1 MDTLTGT
8 FEVLHAL
15 KVKGLANDAF
25 LAAMTGLS
33 GDGLATTIATLT
45 GDGLAVRRENPR
57 MSGTMLTAAGKAAYD
72 ELFTQNP
79 LDAATRAAVDGIYSA
94 FLPVNSDFKRV
105 CASWQM
111 VTDDTPNDHSDTK
124 YDGRVIA
131 DLGVI
136 HERIIDVLA
145 PSADATDGAL
155 ARLANGRELPEP
167 VELRKRSLN
176 QFQMHAAP
184 GHMRIAR
191 AERLTQP
198 GNRQPDFRRHAQ
210 LVRVQ
215 HASAVA
221 PGQKLRVALHIDDEA
236 VPAKRTVLVERGDAV
251 DQLHVGTF
259 GQAELVLDRRED
271 GARRHAVAPNALPAE
286 LHRQALHQA
295 AAVGMQHVGIVE
307 DGRLGDAAE
316 ALVALGGHLPRT
328 LLLADVDRDA
338 GAG

>member
-79 LDAATRAAVDGIYSA
+79 LDAATSAAVDGIYSA

-155 ARLANGRELPEP
+155 ARLARYVPRLDDALAR
-167 VELRKRSLN
+167 VRSGDN
-176 QFQMHAAP
+176 AAF
-184 GHMRIAR
+184 AR
-191 AERLTQP
+191 P
-198 GNRQPDFRRHAQ
+198 MYDSYHD
-210 LVRVQ
+210 
-215 HASAVA
+215 
-221 PGQKLRVALHIDDEA
+221 IWM
-236 VPAKRTVLVERGDAV
+236 
-251 DQLHVGTF
+251 
-259 GQAELVLDRRED
+259 
-271 GARRHAVAPNALPAE
+271 E
-286 LHRQALHQA
+286 LHQ
-295 AAVGMQHVGIVE
+295 
-307 DGRLGDAAE
+307 D
-316 ALVALGGHLPRT
+316 
-328 LLLADVDRDA
+328 LLLTASREREAADEE
-338 GAG
+338 